1 MPEIIFSKKGEPL
14 CVEFAV
20 KVGVLAASYAIKLV
34 EVASVHEVASYIGNN
49 YSSNDDKY
57 MLPDLPANDGRKI
70 SLDITFKG
78 LDLVMSKDYKF
89 ALIFTQ
95 GNTTIGELVKTG
107 KLTGE
112 TQDILDFVTLKG
124 E

>member
-34 EVASVHEVASYIGNN
+34 EVASVHEVASYVGNN

-57 MLPDLPANDGRKI
+57 MLPDLPANDGREI

>member
-1 MPEIIFSKKGEPL
+1 MTEIIFSKKGEPL

-34 EVASVHEVASYIGNN
+34 EVASVHEVASYVGNN

-57 MLPDLPANDGRKI
+57 MLPDLSANDGRKI